1 MSFNDIINTK
11 LNNYPN
17 FYQNNKTILHN
28 DYELSSDDDINISKS
43 KDENYIINLDTEL
56 KTSIKED
63 RNNISNT
70 ISNEFKITKF
80 NFFIYN
86 HHQEENLN
94 NIKNNKNITNENNN
108 IKHTKKRGRKGRRDI
123 AKDNKQNKI
132 KENKIHNKYSD
143 DNIRKKCKNIIL
155 KYALKFINT
164 KIKEIYKENIGYGR
178 LNKQLKILKQDNKIK
193 STVDIDKLYFEKI
206 VK

>member
-17 FYQNNKTILHN
+17 FYQNNKTILLN

-94 NIKNNKNITNENNN
+94 NIKNNKNITKENNN

-143 DNIRKKCKNIIL
+143 DNIRKKMQ
-155 KYALKFINT
+155 KYHF
-164 KIKEIYKENIGYGR
+164 KIC
-178 LNKQLKILKQDNKIK
+178 
-193 STVDIDKLYFEKI
+193 T
-206 VK
+206 